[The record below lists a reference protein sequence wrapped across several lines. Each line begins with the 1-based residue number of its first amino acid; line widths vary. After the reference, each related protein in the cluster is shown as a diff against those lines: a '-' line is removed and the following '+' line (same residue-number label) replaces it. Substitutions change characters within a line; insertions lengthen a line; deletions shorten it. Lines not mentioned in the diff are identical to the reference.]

1 MQTVLVTGAN
11 RGIGLA
17 FTRSYLARGARV
29 FATCRHPDDAVELQ
43 TLRQEYVHQLSVIQ
57 LDVTNA
63 AQLALAGEQVAQQT
77 AHLDVLINNAGVH
90 LQTHSLS
97 EVSEQDF
104 SYALAVNV
112 VAPLRALQ
120 TFLPLL
126 EQSTRAR
133 VVNLTMAI
141 RSISN
146 LSRPG
151 NQALVAS
158 RSALNALTKSLSLEL
173 GPKGMIIIALYPRSI
188 PTDANARSA
197 EAQPINETIPTL
209 IDLIEGL
216 TPKHNGQGLFPDG
229 STFF

>member
-1 MQTVLVTGAN
+1 MQTVLITGAN

-17 FTRSYLARGARV
+17 LTRHYLSRDTRV
-29 FATCRHPDDAVELQ
+29 FATCRKPEDADELQ
-43 TLRQEYVHQLSVIQ
+43 NLQQEYTHQLSIIQ

-63 AQLALAGEQVAQQT
+63 AQLALAGEHVAQQA

-90 LQTHSLS
+90 MQTQHLS
-97 EVSEQDF
+97 EVTEQDF
-104 SYALAVNV
+104 SYTLAINV
-112 VAPLRALQ
+112 VAPLRVLQ

-146 LSRPG
+146 LSRQG
-151 NQALVAS
+151 NHALIAS

-173 GPKGMIIIALYPRSI
+173 GPKGMIIIALYPGYIR
-188 PTDANARSA
+188 TDANGMSSA
-197 EAQPINETIPTL
+197 ATPLHERIPML
-209 IDLIEGL
+209 VDLIEGL
-216 TPKHNGQGLFPDG
+216 TLEQNGQGLMADG